1 MMHAPE
7 LSNLEPTRSNSFFQ
21 QLSSDVVVGNIL
33 PYILQKKTL
42 ATIASISKHFR
53 DTLLSHDAEH
63 IWNHEKTSFHL
74 CIDTYCANCMM
85 KKLQRKGSHFGSIGF
100 LRKFPIG
107 NLKLH
112 CFVTDIPDCI
122 VALSSRKFLRTLDL
136 TLSNKTNSPSLE
148 ALLGAL
154 KSSPENS
161 LSFKTDFSG
170 YGKTSDIGP
179 ESFPDL
185 KDLILDS
192 SHLQHVNLLGRA
204 LLLDIL
210 GTNLEALSFSG
221 LSPAGIS
228 VPIYTNVL

>member
-1 MMHAPE
+1 M
-7 LSNLEPTRSNSFFQ
+7 
-21 QLSSDVVVGNIL
+21 
-33 PYILQKKTL
+33 
-42 ATIASISKHFR
+42 
-53 DTLLSHDAEH
+53 
-63 IWNHEKTSFHL
+63 
-74 CIDTYCANCMM
+74 
-85 KKLQRKGSHFGSIGF
+85 
-100 LRKFPIG
+100 
-107 NLKLH
+107 
-112 CFVTDIPDCI
+112 
-122 VALSSRKFLRTLDL
+122 ALSSRKFLRTLDL